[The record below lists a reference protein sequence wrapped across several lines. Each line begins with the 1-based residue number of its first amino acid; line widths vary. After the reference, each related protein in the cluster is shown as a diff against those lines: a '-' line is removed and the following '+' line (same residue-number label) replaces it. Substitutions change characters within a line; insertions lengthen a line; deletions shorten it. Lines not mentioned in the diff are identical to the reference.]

1 MTTTQQDRMMSI
13 STPLGDDYLLIN
25 KLSAT
30 EALSELFKFDV
41 ELLHE
46 ETEAG
51 HEPTIVDIQ
60 EILGQNV
67 AVTVA
72 QRDGTTRIFNGI
84 VKHFSQGNR
93 DERFSYYYATIVPHV
108 WLLTQNFQSRIF
120 QQITVPDIL
129 KQVFDGFNVSWEI
142 QGTFNPRN
150 YCVQYRETDFAF
162 ASRLME
168 EEGIYYYFEHT
179 DEGHKMIVADGVQSH
194 RDCPSKSEIPCFL
207 EVTPDEDWVG
217 SVGTWR
223 VDYKLQSGKVTLWD
237 QNFQLPQKKLEAE
250 QPALVSIGGNDALE
264 IYDFPAGYGRK
275 YDGIA
280 KDGGEQAS
288 DLQHIFEDNKKTA
301 KTRMQ
306 EIDAQYKTFS
316 GMSDCCAL
324 TAGYRFKLFN
334 HPNTDFNVQHTLVSV
349 THEIEQSPDYVSDEE
364 VSNSYGNSFTCI
376 MHGGNN
382 PPFRPPQKTPK
393 PIIQGT
399 QTAFVVGPAGE
410 EIFTDKYGRVKVQ
423 FHWDREGQV
432 DANSSCWVRVAQ
444 AWAGNRWGMMF
455 IPRIGMEAV
464 IDFTDGDPDQP
475 IITGCVYN
483 AQAMPPYT
491 LPDEKTK
498 MTIKSD
504 SSKGGQGFNE
514 LRFEDKKG
522 SEQVF
527 IHGEKD
533 LDVRIKNDRREWTGN
548 DQHLIVKYNRREKIG
563 GDTHLLVGG
572 DQVEKIEGSQH
583 FTINSEQRGHVIG
596 NHSVSIEGDS
606 DEIVLGK
613 KALSADQML
622 FLRGQDV
629 VVKALSSITLT
640 AGGSHIVIDAS
651 GVYIKG
657 AMVHINSSPGSPQS
671 GQGQATPPDEP
682 AVADTADDAKPGTII
697 ELQKR
702 SALRKKEKKHKEDEN
717 KKSWIKIKMVDEEGK
732 PVPGVRYR
740 ITTPEGRV
748 KSGSLNKNGQ
758 AHVKGFDPGSC
769 KVTFPELDQEA
780 WEDA

>member
-1 MTTTQQDRMMSI
+1 
-13 STPLGDDYLLIN
+13 
-25 KLSAT
+25 
-30 EALSELFKFDV
+30 
-41 ELLHE
+41 
-46 ETEAG
+46 
-51 HEPTIVDIQ
+51 
-60 EILGQNV
+60 
-67 AVTVA
+67 
-72 QRDGTTRIFNGI
+72 
-84 VKHFSQGNR
+84 
-93 DERFSYYYATIVPHV
+93 
-108 WLLTQNFQSRIF
+108 
-120 QQITVPDIL
+120 
-129 KQVFDGFNVSWEI
+129 
-142 QGTFNPRN
+142 
-150 YCVQYRETDFAF
+150 
-162 ASRLME
+162 
-168 EEGIYYYFEHT
+168 
-179 DEGHKMIVADGVQSH
+179 
-194 RDCPSKSEIPCFL
+194 
-207 EVTPDEDWVG
+207 
-217 SVGTWR
+217 
-223 VDYKLQSGKVTLWD
+223 
-237 QNFQLPQKKLEAE
+237 
-250 QPALVSIGGNDALE
+250 
-264 IYDFPAGYGRK
+264 
-275 YDGIA
+275 
-280 KDGGEQAS
+280 
-288 DLQHIFEDNKKTA
+288 
-301 KTRMQ
+301 
-306 EIDAQYKTFS
+306 
-316 GMSDCCAL
+316 
-324 TAGYRFKLFN
+324 
-334 HPNTDFNVQHTLVSV
+334 
-349 THEIEQSPDYVSDEE
+349 
-364 VSNSYGNSFTCI
+364 

-533 LDVRIKNDRREWTGN
+533 LDVRIKNDRREWTGK
-548 DQHLIVKYNRREKIG
+548 DQHLVVKYNRREKIG

-572 DQVEKIEGSQH
+572 DQLEKIEGSH
-583 FTINSEQRGHVIG
+583 HLTIGSDEVVQIG
-596 NHSVSIEGDS
+596 GNYSSMVDGDS
-606 DEIVLGK
+606 DELVSGNHILCAFGKLG
-613 KALSADQML
+613 LLGD
-622 FLRGQDV
+622 DV
-629 VVKALSSITLT
+629 VVSGMKSITLK
-640 AGGSHIVIDAS
+640 AGGSHIVIDSS

-657 AMVHINSSPGSPQS
+657 AMVHINSSPGSPQD
-671 GQGQATPPDEP
+671 ATVNPVESNAP
-682 AVADTADDAKPGTII
+682 AVADDADDAKPGTII

-702 SALRKKEKKHKEDEN
+702 SAARKEKKHKEDKN

-748 KSGSLNKNGQ
+748 KSGSLNKDGK